1 MHTSTLPYILP
12 GQDHLHLLPGGVCG
26 HLLIDKVLQ
35 LLMQACHEVCT
46 WRVEGNKDWD
56 KFTYTNPRVR
66 IYRKGITH
74 NIGPFLIAEFAFRTF
89 ESNCIFNY
97 CVVSIGVGY

>member
-1 MHTSTLPYILP
+1 MQTQHKIQLINLSLHKCVHTSTLPYILP

-46 WRVEGNKDWD
+46 WRVEGKKDWD
-56 KFTYTNPRVR
+56 KQMNLHVPTQ
-66 IYRKGITH
+66 IH
-74 NIGPFLIAEFAFRTF
+74 E
-89 ESNCIFNY
+89 
-97 CVVSIGVGY
+97 